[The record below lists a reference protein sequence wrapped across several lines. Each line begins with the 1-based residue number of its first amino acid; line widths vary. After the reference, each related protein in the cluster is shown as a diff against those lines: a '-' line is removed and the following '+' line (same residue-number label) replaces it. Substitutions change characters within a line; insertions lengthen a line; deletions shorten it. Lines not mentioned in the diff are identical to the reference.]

1 MMFNQPLSLFRFK
14 SLATGIGR
22 SLILIPL
29 LVGPSF
35 FDAVVAIAAEANIA
49 AALKGRAYEPPP
61 GSRASGSGNT
71 GSGGSRDWCSD
82 DSLAAI
88 APQFSGVGQSFSTRP
103 TFVWYTDSPTVGVM
117 QFELYQSDSDEPIF
131 SETVLPHS
139 NFVAYTLPATA
150 PALTVGETYLWQ
162 ATIRCSADSDLISS
176 WIATTVEIIESP
188 PDMLTVEATDSA
200 VQRAQA
206 YASSGLWY
214 DALAEVYEPETFD
227 EYLLRQSL
235 LLDLADLEASS
246 GNAIAIDISEQL
258 KALAE
263 MF

>member
-1 MMFNQPLSLFRFK
+1 MTSHQPLSRFRLQLSAPGRGRSLMLLLLAGS
-14 SLATGIGR
+14 SLATAGG
-22 SLILIPL
+22 
-29 LVGPSF
+29 
-35 FDAVVAIAAEANIA
+35 AIAASPQVDSNH
-49 AALKGRAYEPPP
+49 KGRAYEPPP
-61 GSRASGSGNT
+61 NSRISGGGNT

-117 QFELYQSDSDEPIF
+117 QFELYQDDLEEPIF
-131 SETVLPHS
+131 SETVLPQS
-139 NFVAYTLPATA
+139 NFVAYTLPANA

-162 ATIRCSADSDLISS
+162 ATLRCSADTEMVSS
-176 WIATTVEIIESP
+176 WTATSVEIVDP
-188 PDMLTVEATDSA
+188 MPDMPAVDVANSSA
-200 VQRAQA
+200 QRAQA

-214 DALAEVYEPETFD
+214 DALAEVYDPETFD

-235 LLDLADLEASS
+235 LLDLADLEAAS
-246 GNAIAIDISEQL
+246 GNAIAISISDQL
-258 KALAE
+258 KDLAE

>member
-1 MMFNQPLSLFRFK
+1 MISHQPLSRFRLK
-14 SLATGIGR
+14 PSATDLGRSLMLLLLAGPSLATAGG
-22 SLILIPL
+22 
-29 LVGPSF
+29 
-35 FDAVVAIAAEANIA
+35 AIAASPPLDSNR
-49 AALKGRAYEPPP
+49 KGRAYEPPP
-61 GSRASGSGNT
+61 NSRISGGGNT

-117 QFELYQSDSDEPIF
+117 QFELYQGDLEEPIF
-131 SETVLPHS
+131 SETVLPQS

-150 PALTVGETYLWQ
+150 PALTVGETYWWQ
-162 ATIRCSADSDLISS
+162 ATLRCSADTEMVSS
-176 WIATTVEIIESP
+176 WIATSVEI
-188 PDMLTVEATDSA
+188 VDSTPTLPA
-200 VQRAQA
+200 AGAASSSIQMAQA

-214 DALAEVYEPETFD
+214 DALAEVYDPETFD
-227 EYLLRQSL
+227 EYLLRQDL
-235 LLDLADLEASS
+235 LLDLADLEAAS

-258 KALAE
+258 QDLAE

>member
-1 MMFNQPLSLFRFK
+1 MLFNQPLSLFRFK

-35 FDAVVAIAAEANIA
+35 FDAAVAIAAEANIA
-49 AALKGRAYEPPP
+49 AAIKGRAYEPPP

-117 QFELYQSDSDEPIF
+117 QFELYQDDLEEPIF
-131 SETVLPHS
+131 SETVLPQS
-139 NFVAYTLPATA
+139 NFVAYTLPANA

-162 ATIRCSADSDLISS
+162 ATLRCSADTEMVSS
-176 WIATTVEIIESP
+176 WTATSVEIVDP
-188 PDMLTVEATDSA
+188 MPDMPAVDVANSSA
-200 VQRAQA
+200 QRAQA

-214 DALAEVYEPETFD
+214 DALAEVYDPETFD

-235 LLDLADLEASS
+235 LLDLADLEAAS
-246 GNAIAIDISEQL
+246 GNAIAISISDQL
-258 KALAE
+258 KDLAE